1 MTRSTQSGPH
11 SIETAVSLHD
21 QAVAAQEGGDLA
33 KAGELARKSL
43 RILEE
48 VLPPRHP
55 DLANVR
61 NRLASITLEQDNHV
75 KAKSPHLLSVQ
86 ATNRRWKHGDSYS
99 LKDSLSSPPF
109 SVRRPAYITMTIDII
124 WMVKDLAR
132 RSYRASIL
140 NVGSFLMAS
149 ASKIHISVR
158 VVRRRSNVILVPSG
172 DQAGMVSERGSTRR
186 ARLASTSRMKHG
198 VGSIGF
204 HTPNPNSRLSG
215 DQPPDTLPLGC
226 ANRLT
231 TFPSSIC

>member
-109 SVRRPAYITMTIDII
+109 SVRTSRVHYDDHRHNMDGER
-124 WMVKDLAR
+124 L
-132 RSYRASIL
+132 
-140 NVGSFLMAS
+140 GSPVL
-149 ASKIHISVR
+149 
-158 VVRRRSNVILVPSG
+158 PSFHF
-172 DQAGMVSERGSTRR
+172 ERGQLLNGLRVEDPYLRT
-186 ARLASTSRMKHG
+186 AW
-198 VGSIGF
+198 
-204 HTPNPNSRLSG
+204 
-215 DQPPDTLPLGC
+215 
-226 ANRLT
+226 
-231 TFPSSIC
+231 